1 MPSTRIGHATSVH
14 RAAENRDWVDF
25 AKGVAIILVVLYHC
39 GLFLSAVDLA
49 EGTSRIRAVLA
60 FYPMP
65 LFFFVAGL
73 TSQRMLTWSFR
84 DLWRRRLLTLVY
96 LYLLWSLIRVVF
108 YLMVPHLRAT
118 ESAPT
123 DPLNVLLLP
132 VWPTSSYWFVW
143 ALAVFTLLA
152 WLLRGVPRP
161 VQVVAAV
168 LLAIASTTAGLI
180 DTNNVGWDRVAQNFG
195 FFLVA
200 MFIPHQTYRLA
211 ARVRLW
217 HALALA
223 VAYAGL
229 AAVIVFLHSSRIPGL
244 VLLESVVA
252 VLTGIAWSVIL
263 TRFRW
268 LDWVSVLGQRSLQI
282 YLVHLFLVALALWAL
297 TPLAG
302 VQALRFGNLAP
313 YLLAAIVLV
322 ASVYLS
328 KLLRPVHWLWVS
340 PFRARPVKKRAKK
353 HTVKKVESTS

>member
-1 MPSTRIGHATSVH
+1 MGRMPSTRIGH
-14 RAAENRDWVDF
+14 AENRDWVDF

-39 GLFLSAVDLA
+39 GLFLSALDLA

-73 TSQRMLTWSFR
+73 TSQRMLTWSFK

-108 YLMVPHLRAT
+108 YLLVPHLRAT

-152 WLLRGVPRP
+152 WLVRGVPRP
-161 VQVVAAV
+161 AQVTAAV
-168 LLAIASTTAGLI
+168 LLAIASTTTGLL
-180 DTNNVGWDRVAQNFG
+180 DTNNVGWDRVAQDFL

-200 MFIPHQTYRLA
+200 MFVPHQTCRLA

-217 HALALA
+217 HAIVLAA
-223 VAYAGL
+223 AYAGL
-229 AAVIVFLHSSRIPGL
+229 AAVIVLLHASRLPGL

-252 VLTGIAWSVIL
+252 VGAGIAWSVIL
-263 TRFRW
+263 RRFRW
-268 LDWVSVLGQRSLQI
+268 LGWVSALGQRSFQI
-282 YLVHLFLVALALWAL
+282 YLVHLFLIAIALWAL
-297 TPLAG
+297 APLAG
-302 VQALRFGNLAP
+302 VHVLKFANLAP
-313 YLLAAIVLV
+313 YLLAAVVLL

-340 PFRARPVKKRAKK
+340 PFRSRPTPKRAG
-353 HTVKKVESTS
+353 KKVESAS